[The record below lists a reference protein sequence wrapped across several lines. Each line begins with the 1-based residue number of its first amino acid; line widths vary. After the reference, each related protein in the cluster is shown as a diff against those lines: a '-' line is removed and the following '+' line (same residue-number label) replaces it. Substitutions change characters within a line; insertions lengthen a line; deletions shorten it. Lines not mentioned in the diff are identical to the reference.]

1 MQLLEY
7 RIAEVEDLL
16 GNGRILEEF
25 DKNMFKGLIER
36 IIVLSQKEIQKDFKC
51 GISVKERL

>member
-16 GNGRILEEF
+16 SKGCILEKF
-25 DKNMFKGLIER
+25 DKSVFKGLVQR
-36 IIVLSQKEIQKDFKC
+36 IIVLSQNEIQIDFKC
-51 GISVKERL
+51 GITL

>member
-16 GNGRILEEF
+16 SNGCILEEF
-25 DKNMFKGLIER
+25 DKNVFKGLVQR
-36 IIVLSQKEIQKDFKC
+36 IIVLSQKETSIA
-51 GISVKERL
+51 V